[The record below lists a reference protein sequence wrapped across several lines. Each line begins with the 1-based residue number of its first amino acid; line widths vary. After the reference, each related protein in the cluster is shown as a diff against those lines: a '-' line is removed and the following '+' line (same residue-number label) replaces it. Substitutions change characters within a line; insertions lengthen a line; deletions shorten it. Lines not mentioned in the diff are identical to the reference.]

1 MRLQRQFNLVVVP
14 LVVVPLLVLG
24 VTAFN
29 YLLESEQQK
38 LMNAM
43 ATSVTSMR
51 QKIDMNFSKIKA
63 NLELL
68 ATDGVMMRYGV
79 IEDEYTRYK
88 IYQAGLLA
96 RFKSYQEHFPIYEE
110 IRFILVDGYEDTH
123 WGAPNYHNINDDES
137 TRSWY
142 SRLPKKEGSTLNFI
156 AANPD
161 TGQQSLYSFKPILL
175 RNTSTE
181 DASRPKTLRGFLATT
196 ITLEWLQ
203 RELESL
209 LIDSTQHVAFMN
221 GQGDKLFAFGDE
233 KLATFTAQE
242 LGIQLL
248 DTSQGGIYQARENTL
263 FGYSLVYLVS
273 EEVVFAKARRLALSI
288 IIITLISIAF
298 TLLVLLFL
306 LRYSM
311 IRPLQA
317 LMSASQNIASGELN
331 TSLPDLGCDE
341 LSDLSRSFNHM
352 AKSLAASDE
361 KIRFIAYHD
370 SLTRLPN
377 RRMFHYLLSNAI
389 AASDRNNDKLA
400 LIFLDVDNFKTVND
414 SLGHDIGDMLLQ
426 QFAGRIGECLRD
438 EDSVLAPDGI
448 NEDQDDSVNQDLVA
462 RLGGDEFTVL
472 LPQLKHATDA
482 SFVAQRII
490 KSMVKPFF
498 VNDHHFKITTSIG
511 ITIYPDNGRKADELI
526 KYADI
531 AMYHA
536 KSQGKNNFQ
545 FYSSD
550 LNEAIADRIDRENE
564 LREAIENHQLSVYFQ
579 PQIVTSSG
587 KIYGLEAL
595 VRWHH
600 PTKGVI
606 SPLNFITLA
615 EETGMI
621 IELGTWVMYESCR
634 IAKDWLQKG
643 LLDFRISVNVSS
655 RQFERQDV
663 AQLVEDAL
671 RESGLGAQYLTVELT
686 ESVIMSSRDKNI
698 ATLSEIKEKGVKI
711 SLDDFGTGYSSLSY
725 LRTFPVDTLKIDQQF
740 IKDSET
746 DREVR
751 SIISAIVMMAHA
763 LGLDVVAE
771 GVEGKDEF
779 LYLQSINCDI
789 IQGYYFSKPLP
800 HLEAEIYIKENT
812 QKNLAG

>member
-1 MRLQRQFNLVVVP
+1 
-14 LVVVPLLVLG
+14 
-24 VTAFN
+24 
-29 YLLESEQQK
+29 
-38 LMNAM
+38 
-43 ATSVTSMR
+43 
-51 QKIDMNFSKIKA
+51 
-63 NLELL
+63 
-68 ATDGVMMRYGV
+68 
-79 IEDEYTRYK
+79 
-88 IYQAGLLA
+88 
-96 RFKSYQEHFPIYEE
+96 
-110 IRFILVDGYEDTH
+110 
-123 WGAPNYHNINDDES
+123 
-137 TRSWY
+137 
-142 SRLPKKEGSTLNFI
+142 
-156 AANPD
+156 
-161 TGQQSLYSFKPILL
+161 
-175 RNTSTE
+175 
-181 DASRPKTLRGFLATT
+181 
-196 ITLEWLQ
+196 
-203 RELESL
+203 
-209 LIDSTQHVAFMN
+209 
-221 GQGDKLFAFGDE
+221 
-233 KLATFTAQE
+233 
-242 LGIQLL
+242 
-248 DTSQGGIYQARENTL
+248 
-263 FGYSLVYLVS
+263 
-273 EEVVFAKARRLALSI
+273 
-288 IIITLISIAF
+288 
-298 TLLVLLFL
+298 
-306 LRYSM
+306 
-311 IRPLQA
+311 
-317 LMSASQNIASGELN
+317 
-331 TSLPDLGCDE
+331 
-341 LSDLSRSFNHM
+341 
-352 AKSLAASDE
+352 
-361 KIRFIAYHD
+361 
-370 SLTRLPN
+370 
-377 RRMFHYLLSNAI
+377 
-389 AASDRNNDKLA
+389 
-400 LIFLDVDNFKTVND
+400 
-414 SLGHDIGDMLLQ
+414 
-426 QFAGRIGECLRD
+426 
-438 EDSVLAPDGI
+438 
-448 NEDQDDSVNQDLVA
+448 
-462 RLGGDEFTVL
+462 
-472 LPQLKHATDA
+472 
-482 SFVAQRII
+482 
-490 KSMVKPFF
+490 

-579 PQIVTSSG
+579 PQIVTGTG

-634 IAKDWLQKG
+634 IAKDWLQKE

-671 RESGLGAQYLTVELT
+671 RESGLEAQYLTVELT

-698 ATLSEIKEKGVKI
+698 ATLSEIKGKGVKI

-746 DREVR
+746 DLEVR

-779 LYLQSINCDI
+779 LYLKSINCDI

-800 HLEAEIYIKENT
+800 HVEAEIYIKESLK
-812 QKNLAG
+812 KNLAS

>member
-24 VTAFN
+24 VTAFG
-29 YLLESEQQK
+29 YLLESEQHK
-38 LMNAM
+38 LMNNM
-43 ATSVTSMR
+43 AASTAHIR

-68 ATDGVMMRYGV
+68 ATDGVMMRYAV

-96 RFKSYQEHFPIYEE
+96 RFKNYQENFPLYEE

-123 WGAPNYHNINDDES
+123 WGAPNYHNTNDDES
-137 TRSWY
+137 VRSWY
-142 SRLPKKEGSTLNFI
+142 RYLPTTVGSTLNFI
-156 AANPD
+156 GDNPD

-181 DASRPKTLRGFLATT
+181 DSSQPIRLRGFLATT
-196 ITLEWLQ
+196 ITLKWLQ
-203 RELESL
+203 HELQSL
-209 LIDSTQHVAFMN
+209 VTDPSQYAAFINYEGENVFNFGNNRLASSTMP
-221 GQGDKLFAFGDE
+221 G
-233 KLATFTAQE
+233 T
-242 LGIQLL
+242 GIQLL
-248 DTSQGGIYQARENTL
+248 DTEEGGVYQAQESTL
-263 FGYSLVYLVS
+263 LGYSLVYLVH
-273 EEVVFAKARRLALSI
+273 EDQVFEKARRLALSI

-490 KSMVKPFF
+490 KSMEKPFF
-498 VNDHHFKITTSIG
+498 VNDHYFKITTSIG
-511 ITIYPDNGRKADELI
+511 ITIYPDNGRKSDELI

>member
-1 MRLQRQFNLVVVP
+1 MRLQWQFNLVVVP

-24 VTAFN
+24 VTAFG
-29 YLLESEQQK
+29 YLLESEQHK
-38 LMNAM
+38 LMNNM
-43 ATSVTSMR
+43 TTSVAHMR
-51 QKIDMNFSKIKA
+51 QKVDMNFSKIKA

-68 ATDGVMMRYGV
+68 ATDGVMMRYAV

-88 IYQAGLLA
+88 IYQGGLLE
-96 RFKSYQEHFPIYEE
+96 RFKSYQENFPLYEE
-110 IRFILVDGYEDTH
+110 IRFILQDGYEDTH
-123 WGAPNYHNINDDES
+123 WGAFQYRNTSEDES
-137 TRSWY
+137 DQSWY
-142 SRLPKKEGSTLNFI
+142 QHLPKIAGSTLNI
-156 AANPD
+156 IEDNPD
-161 TGQQSLYSFKPILL
+161 TGLKSLYSFKPILL
-175 RNTSTE
+175 RNTSIE
-181 DASRPKTLRGFLATT
+181 DSSQPKTLRGFLGTT
-196 ITLEWLQ
+196 ITLEWLKQ
-203 RELESL
+203 ELKSL
-209 LIDSTQHVAFMN
+209 LNAPNQYVAFMN
-221 GQGDKLFAFGDE
+221 ENGDILFYFGDE
-233 KLATFTAQE
+233 HLTTFITPNT
-242 LGIQLL
+242 GMHLL
-248 DTSQGGIYQARENTL
+248 DTDEGGIYQAREKTL
-263 FGYSLVYLVS
+263 FGYSLVYLVN
-273 EEVVFAKARRLALSI
+273 ENQAYDKASRLALSI
-288 IIITLISIAF
+288 IVITLVSIAF

-306 LRYSM
+306 LRHSM

-317 LMSASQNIASGELN
+317 LMSASKDIASGELS
-331 TSLPDLGCDE
+331 TLVPDLGCDE
-341 LSDLSRSFNHM
+341 LSDLSHSFNDM
-352 AKSLAASDE
+352 AKSLSDSDE
-361 KIRFIAYHD
+361 KIRYIAYHD

-377 RRMFHYLLSNAI
+377 RRMFQYLLNNAI
-389 AASDRNNDKLA
+389 AASDRNKDKLA

-414 SLGHDIGDMLLQ
+414 SLGHDVGDILLQ

-438 EDSVLAPDGI
+438 EDAVLAPD
-448 NEDQDDSVNQDLVA
+448 SVTKSGENPLNQDLVA

-472 LPQLKHATDA
+472 LPHLQHATDA
-482 SFVAQRII
+482 SYVGQRII
-490 KSMVKPFF
+490 EAMEKPFF

-511 ITIYPDNGRKADELI
+511 ITICPDNGQKADELI
-526 KYADI
+526 KFADI
-531 AMYHA
+531 ALYHA
-536 KSQGKNNFQ
+536 KSLGKNNFQ

-564 LREAIENHQLSVYFQ
+564 LREAIEGHQLSVYFQ
-579 PQIVTSSG
+579 PQIDAKSG
-587 KIYGLEAL
+587 GIYGMEAL

-600 PTKGVI
+600 PTKGLI
-606 SPLNFITLA
+606 SPLNFIILA

-634 IAKDWLQKG
+634 IAKSWLLKG

-671 RESGLGAQYLTVELT
+671 RENGLSPKYLTVELT

-698 ATLSEIKEKGVKI
+698 ATLSNIKEKGVKI

-746 DREVR
+746 DPEVR

-789 IQGYYFSKPLP
+789 IQGFYFSKALP
-800 HLEAEIYIKENT
+800 HLEAEIYIKESVL
-812 QKNLAG
+812 KNIAG

>member
-1 MRLQRQFNLVVVP
+1 MRLQRQFNLVVIP

-24 VTAFN
+24 ITAFG
-29 YLLESEQQK
+29 YLLESEQHK
-38 LMNAM
+38 LMNNM
-43 ATSVTSMR
+43 ASSLAHIR
-51 QKIDMNFSKIKA
+51 QKVDMNFSKIEA

-68 ATDGVMMRYGV
+68 ATDGEMMRYGV

-88 IYQAGLLA
+88 IYQRGLLE
-96 RFKSYQEHFPIYEE
+96 RFKSYQENFPLYEE
-110 IRFILVDGYEDTH
+110 IRFILLDGYEDSH
-123 WGAPNYHNINDDES
+123 WAAPQYKNLSEDES
-137 TRSWY
+137 SRSWY
-142 SRLPKKEGSTLNFI
+142 PLLPTQAGSTLHLI
-156 AANPD
+156 EDNPD
-161 TGQQSLYSFKPILL
+161 TGHKSLYSFKPLLL

-181 DASRPKTLRGFLATT
+181 DSSQPKTLRGFLATT
-196 ITLEWLQ
+196 ITLEWLKQ
-203 RELESL
+203 ELKSL
-209 LIDSTQHVAFMN
+209 LNGPNQFVAFINMN
-221 GQGDKLFAFGDE
+221 NEQLFNFGHE
-233 KLATFTAQE
+233 GVASHLTKGT
-242 LGIQLL
+242 GIQLL
-248 DTSQGGIYQARENTL
+248 NTAEGGIYQVRENTL
-263 FGYSLVYLVS
+263 FGYSLVYLVN
-273 EEVVFAKARRLALSI
+273 EIQVYEKASQLALSI
-288 IIITLISIAF
+288 IVITLVSIAF

-317 LMSASQNIASGELN
+317 LKLASKNIASGELN
-331 TSLPDLGCDE
+331 TSVSNFGCDE
-341 LSDLSRSFNHM
+341 LSDLSHSFNHM
-352 AKSLAASDE
+352 AKTLVESDE
-361 KIRFIAYHD
+361 KIRYIAYHD

-377 RRMFHYLLSNAI
+377 RRMFQYLLNNAI
-389 AASDRNNDKLA
+389 AASDRNQDKLA
-400 LIFLDVDNFKTVND
+400 LIFLDVDNFKMVND

-438 EDSVLAPDGI
+438 EDAVLVPD
-448 NEDQDDSVNQDLVA
+448 DVNSPSENPLTHDLVA

-472 LPQLKHATDA
+472 LPHLKHATDA

-490 KSMVKPFF
+490 QSMTKPFF

-511 ITIYPDNGRKADELI
+511 ITVYPDNGKKSDELI
-526 KYADI
+526 KFADI

-536 KSQGKNNFQ
+536 KSLGKNNFQ
-545 FYSSD
+545 FYSNV

-564 LREAIENHQLSVYFQ
+564 LREAIEKHQLSVYFQ
-579 PQIVTSSG
+579 PQILTKTG
-587 KIYGLEAL
+587 TICGLEAL

-600 PTKGVI
+600 PEKGLI

-634 IAKDWLQKG
+634 IAKDWLKKG
-643 LLDFRISVNVSS
+643 LLDFRVSVNVSS

-663 AQLVEDAL
+663 ALLIDDAL
-671 RESGLGAQYLTVELT
+671 RENELPARYLAVELT
-686 ESVIMSSRDKNI
+686 ESVIMSSREKNI
-698 ATLSEIKEKGVKI
+698 ATLTKIKENGVKI

-746 DREVR
+746 DLEVR

-763 LGLDVVAE
+763 LGLEVVAE
-771 GVEGKDEF
+771 GVESKDEF

-789 IQGYYFSKPLP
+789 IQGYYFSKALP
-800 HLEAEIYIKENT
+800 HIEAEIYIKEGFK
-812 QKNLAG
+812 KNLIR